1 MNEDRRRLLKGL
13 GAVAGLSLGA
23 GYLSLAPKE
32 WPLSLRDPDGER
44 GKPRPK
50 GLRLPER
57 GFAVEPS
64 NVLPH
69 LGVARGA
76 DVDAMLKGAVDAI
89 GGIRRFV
96 TNGDVVLVKPN
107 VAFERSAR
115 DEDEGIEAPA
125 RGLGGDELTRT
136 REARLALLARKYEG
150 QASTEDVA
158 RIHLLTERLRRL
170 DPRVT
175 EGERRAAQEVV
186 ESLERVTLAVT
197 NIRNEFGL

>member
-1 MNEDRRRLLKGL
+1 MPPQSAISTPFSERHPRRTPVHRGTQLTEDVGSS
-13 GAVAGLSLGA
+13 SL
-23 GYLSLAPKE
+23 E
-32 WPLSLRDPDGER
+32 TVFTME
-44 GKPRPK
+44 
-50 GLRLPER
+50 
-57 GFAVEPS
+57 
-64 NVLPH
+64 
-69 LGVARGA
+69 
-76 DVDAMLKGAVDAI
+76 AMQTFRAQLI
-89 GGIRRFV
+89 GTAF
-96 TNGDVVLVKPN
+96 
-107 VAFERSAR
+107 AFERSAR